1 MPKHPTIRRDSVF
14 RSTDPDRPDQ
24 SANPSVRP
32 EQGAPGAERS
42 MRQTAVWLSDD
53 ELEWLDQESRK
64 LRRNGWRS
72 INRSIV
78 IRAILESHIGNE
90 PDYADTKSERGL
102 SDRFREQCIDPARS
116 PA

>member
-14 RSTDPDRPDQ
+14 RSTDPDRSDQPTNPPD
-24 SANPSVRP
+24 RP
-32 EQGAPGAERS
+32 AQGAPEAERS

-53 ELEWLDQESRK
+53 ELEWLDQECRK
-64 LRRNGWRS
+64 LRRSGWRS

-78 IRAILESHIGNE
+78 IRAILESHIGIE
-90 PDYADTKSERGL
+90 PDYADTRSERGL
-102 SDRFREQCIDPARS
+102 SDRFRAQYLDPARS